1 LGSVLF
7 YVFSRTSAD
16 PDLWGHVR
24 FGQDLWQTGR
34 IVREDIYSY
43 LTGDQV
49 WINHEWLS
57 EAIFYFAF
65 AAAGSVGLIAFKSGL
80 AFLIVAFLYW
90 HLRQQIAVALHAA
103 ILTGVF
109 FTRLNCPTE
118 GRARRDAMALDRTT
132 AVSLCGERP
141 WRRSSRWGRV
151 FLVAI
156 AALISNRV
164 SGKKPYS
171 DRYWIQPCNCWC
183 RPRGHRGDVTEPL
196 WDSTTFF
203 SFAHGYGAKTRNS

>member
-1 LGSVLF
+1 MRIGETTQSNGHQLGIGRRSVS
-7 YVFSRTSAD
+7 YACWAVFCFMFFLAHPPI

-90 HLRQQIAVALHAA
+90 HLRQ
-103 ILTGVF
+103 
-109 FTRLNCPTE
+109 
-118 GRARRDAMALDRTT
+118 
-132 AVSLCGERP
+132 
-141 WRRSSRWGRV
+141 
-151 FLVAI
+151 
-156 AALISNRV
+156 
-164 SGKKPYS
+164 
-171 DRYWIQPCNCWC
+171 
-183 RPRGHRGDVTEPL
+183 
-196 WDSTTFF
+196 
-203 SFAHGYGAKTRNS
+203 